1 MALYLR
7 LENETS
13 LPDGGPVS
21 ISVTGRRGLDI
32 GRDQYLDWVLPD
44 PSRFISG
51 KHCEI
56 RYREGQYWLMDVS
69 TNGTFLNG
77 SEFRVDGTQPLKS
90 GDRIEIGRYIIAVM
104 IEAEAGDVTEAGQPQ
119 GSGPAALWD
128 IQQPSAPAIN
138 PQALRQPSI
147 SAGLSSLDPLDWI
160 ADIPASSPFS
170 APDRIPSPV
179 APAFASPPVDQPAP
193 VMSVVGP
200 ASPRAAPM
208 DWDATSA
215 YEPPAP
221 PLAIISRPSL
231 PESSADR
238 GAPQPATFDAAI
250 RAALTIEPR
259 ITTETA
265 AQQPEPVMPRATPM
279 PPPAPISALPPLSPA
294 IPPAGAAS
302 GGFRAAF
309 ARGAGVDESVIAA
322 QSEQAFAEM
331 LGVFVRLTTDNLR
344 QLHMARA
351 QSKGAMRSANMT
363 MIQAVDNNP
372 LRFSPTTEDALRIL
386 FGPQTTS
393 YLSPQKALESSFH
406 DLKKHQMAVFGAMQ
420 TALGKLIE
428 DLDPAK
434 IDAGLEQEKGV
445 SSLMRSRQTRLWER
459 YETAWKARAGTS
471 EHGMLD
477 VFMRLFSEAYDKNS

>member
-21 ISVTGRRGLDI
+21 VSVTGRRGLDI

-44 PSRFISG
+44 PTRFISG
-51 KHCEI
+51 KHCEV
-56 RYREGQYWLMDVS
+56 RYREGQYWLTDVS

-90 GDRIEIGRYIIAVM
+90 GDRIEIGRYIITVM
-104 IEAEAGDVTEAGQPQ
+104 IETEAGDVTESGQQQGAGA
-119 GSGPAALWD
+119 AALWD

-147 SAGLSSLDPLDWI
+147 SAGLRSLDPLDWI

-170 APDRIPSPV
+170 APDHIPSPA
-179 APAFASPPVDQPAP
+179 APAFAPPPVMPVIAP
-193 VMSVVGP
+193 T
-200 ASPRAAPM
+200 APRAAPM
-208 DWDATSA
+208 EWDATSA
-215 YEPPAP
+215 YERPAP
-221 PLAIISRPSL
+221 PLAIQRIRPP
-231 PESSADR
+231 PESSAD
-238 GAPQPATFDAAI
+238 GAAPQPATFDAAI
-250 RAALTIEPR
+250 RAAPPIESH
-259 ITTETA
+259 IATETAVA

-279 PPPAPISALPPLSPA
+279 PQPAPIPTLPPLSPT
-294 IPPAGAAS
+294 IPPSGAAS
-302 GGFRAAF
+302 GNFRTAF
-309 ARGAGVDESVIAA
+309 ARGACVDESVIAA

-331 LGVFVRLTTDNLR
+331 LGLFVRLTADNLR

-420 TALGKLIE
+420 TALGKLIA

-445 SSLMRSRQTRLWER
+445 SSLLRSRQSRLWER
-459 YETAWKARAGTS
+459 YETVWKARAGTS

-477 VFMRLFSEAYDKNS
+477 VFMRLFSEAYDKNA